1 MPYLVD
7 YTCLLFIFLAIPSPS
22 SLIPKQPILD
32 KLRMYDRPNFDQKLW
47 ELFKV
52 EITDGIEVRGTRYRV
67 GGNEGEREEGK
78 DRKDDGGL
86 PPYILIHRTMF
97 PAFLHFL
104 FPPSFLFPPYLLT
117 PLPLSSALLTNSF
130 VPISSDILHVLS
142 NFAGCLLSGIFSA
155 ITFYDISGYIS
166 DKDYIFSDSGIGNS
180 NLSYFENVALQREIE
195 KEIDLDGNK

>member
-1 MPYLVD
+1 MVKINREVGMPYLVD

-22 SLIPKQPILD
+22 SLIPKQPTLD

-78 DRKDDGGL
+78 DRKDDG
-86 PPYILIHRTMF
+86 
-97 PAFLHFL
+97 
-104 FPPSFLFPPYLLT
+104 
-117 PLPLSSALLTNSF
+117 
-130 VPISSDILHVLS
+130 
-142 NFAGCLLSGIFSA
+142 GCLLSGIFSA